1 MAINDSGDHRQISE
15 KKGAHQG
22 SREQKKATLTKQK
35 VKYASIGSHMR
46 TQVNTI
52 LKELP
57 AK

>member
-15 KKGAHQG
+15 KGAHQG

>member
-1 MAINDSGDHRQISE
+1 MAINSDSDSDHRQISDQR
-15 KKGAHQG
+15 KKE
-22 SREQKKATLTKQK
+22 RKKKATLTKQK

>member
-15 KKGAHQG
+15 KGA
-22 SREQKKATLTKQK
+22 QKKATLTKQK

>member
-1 MAINDSGDHRQISE
+1 MLASQMRVTTTT
-15 KKGAHQG
+15 KK
-22 SREQKKATLTKQK
+22 KKHK

-57 AK
+57 AE